1 MKLVCRKL
9 IGDAV
14 SHKPSAVEVI
24 EVRPVS
30 LQTAMIMHTAMD
42 LNNPDAIG
50 REAAADA
57 ESHQIG
63 GTAAA

>member
-1 MKLVCRKL
+1 L

-14 SHKPSAVEVI
+14 SHDASAVEVI
-24 EVRPVS
+24 EVRTVS

-42 LNNPDAIG
+42 LNNPDAFG
-50 REAAADA
+50 RQAAADA
-57 ESHQIG
+57 ESRRID